1 MSLFEV
7 LEDLIDP
14 DKAGDGVRRLG
25 EALGT
30 FAETM
35 ESLRTLRFLEKL
47 DLVSRGKE
55 NT

>member
-30 FAETM
+30 FTEIFVKIK
-35 ESLRTLRFLEKL
+35 LLEP
-47 DLVSRGKE
+47 
-55 NT
+55 